1 MRLRWIR
8 ERTCLLTLTLT
19 LGGGLPACS
28 SASVQTTPRG
38 ESRALFSAAAG
49 SGEVGEEVDEGV
61 DEVDGLAERGGGQ
74 PPVTLTYLANEGVML
89 RQGATVVVIDGVH
102 RFYGEPY
109 DVLPEA
115 EQERLESGQGDYAE
129 IDMLLATHRHGD
141 HVHPEAVLRHLRANS
156 SATFVAAEQVTR
168 ELAALPGAEDVTAR
182 VRGVGWRVGAS
193 ETLELGGV
201 RVELLGLRHAGER
214 HASVASLGVVV
225 TLGEVRVAHFGD
237 AEGSAENLAPFGLAK
252 RRLTGAVVPAWWV
265 LDGDSREVIRE
276 QIAPETLFLAHVD
289 ATDPEA
295 PARLAEAWPGAIV
308 LHEKLTQHRLVAVGA
323 PADPD

>member
-1 MRLRWIR
+1 M
-8 ERTCLLTLTLT
+8 LTFALW
-19 LGGGLPACS
+19 GGLLSCS
-28 SASVQTTPRG
+28 SASVQTAPRAGSRTLSGAAG
-38 ESRALFSAAAG
+38 ESV
-49 SGEVGEEVDEGV
+49 EVGVEEARGGLDGV
-61 DEVDGLAERGGGQ
+61 DEQAERGGGESSAS
-74 PPVTLTYLANEGVML
+74 LTYLANEGVML
-89 RQGATVVVIDGVH
+89 RQGETAVVIDGVH

-129 IDMLLATHRHGD
+129 IDVLLATHRHGD
-141 HVHPEAVLRHLRANS
+141 HVHPAAVLRHLRANS
-156 SATFVAAEQVTR
+156 SASFVAAEQVTR
-168 ELAALPGAEDVTAR
+168 ELAALPGAEAVKAR
-182 VRGVGWRVGAS
+182 VRGVDWRVGAS
-193 ETLELGGV
+193 ETLEVGGV
-201 RVELLGLRHAGER
+201 RIELLGLRHAGER

-237 AEGSAENLAPFGLAK
+237 AEGSAENLAPFGLAQ

-276 QIAPETLFLAHVD
+276 EIAPETLFLAHVD

-308 LHEKLTQHRLVAVGA
+308 LHEKLTQHPLGA
-323 PADPD
+323 LGASADPD